1 MMAKSCKV
9 VVNGEEFAVHRG
21 DLQIDAA
28 LMNGIDI
35 THDCR
40 SWHSGTCRDRVDEGR
55 VFG

>member
-1 MMAKSCKV
+1 MAKSCKV